1 VPPGWREAGLA
12 SRFGRSPG
20 RARGRR
26 RRGRVAPPR
35 HGHMPPGRRLREWL
49 DAAVKRKTIENE
61 PNGDPNDSAPERPK
75 PAKPL
80 FVL

>member
-1 VPPGWREAGLA
+1 V
-12 SRFGRSPG
+12 
-20 RARGRR
+20 ARLQQADGPYCR
-26 RRGRVAPPR
+26 P
-35 HGHMPPGRRLREWL
+35 LREWL

-61 PNGDPNDSAPERPK
+61 PNGEPNDSAPERPK

>member
-1 VPPGWREAGLA
+1 M
-12 SRFGRSPG
+12 
-20 RARGRR
+20 RGRR
-26 RRGRVAPPR
+26 RHTRVASPR
-35 HGHMPPGRRLREWL
+35 HGYLPPGCRLREWF
-49 DAAVKRKTIENE
+49 DAAVKRKAIENE

>member
-1 VPPGWREAGLA
+1 MTRGTPAAAAGRLA
-12 SRFGRSPG
+12 V
-20 RARGRR
+20 RGRR
-26 RRGRVAPPR
+26 RGRGSAATRPR
-35 HGHMPPGRRLREWL
+35 AARPRLREWL
-49 DAAVKRKTIENE
+49 DAAMKRKAIENE

>member
-1 VPPGWREAGLA
+1 VAGPQQA
-12 SRFGRSPG
+12 DRPI
-20 RARGRR
+20 RG
-26 RRGRVAPPR
+26 
-35 HGHMPPGRRLREWL
+35 RLREWL
-49 DAAVKRKTIENE
+49 DATVKRKAIENE

>member
-1 VPPGWREAGLA
+1 V
-12 SRFGRSPG
+12 
-20 RARGRR
+20 ARPQQADGPF
-26 RRGRVAPPR
+26 RG
-35 HGHMPPGRRLREWL
+35 RLREWL
-49 DAAVKRKTIENE
+49 DAAVKRKAIENE

>member
-1 VPPGWREAGLA
+1 MGL
-12 SRFGRSPG
+12 FDPLPG
-20 RARGRR
+20 RASSSPLR
-26 RRGRVAPPR
+26 RVARPQQAEGPFR
-35 HGHMPPGRRLREWL
+35 GRLREWL
-49 DAAVKRKTIENE
+49 DAAVKRKAIENE